1 MPLYLH
7 ENRQETQARVPHYD
21 FFFASL
27 DNFRIHQRPWL
38 LSRQSQKSHAPIRA
52 NLRRGDAPP
61 IPRRFSPIRQRV
73 SEILHQRP
81 NLRCGRVFHLL
92 CCLAQSRISQLQH
105 GSNRHVLPPLRASA
119 FGAFL
124 NPVGASPFY
133 LNSFFAFV
141 DAVSSASNLL
151 RFFPLPRF
159 RRTEH
164 RLNHRHIRYRIFQR
178 HRNLAPLAN
187 RPRERV
193 PLHGILVASG
203 NYFRHYSAAQGVSP
217 VINKNFARP
226 VVRRIEGNLHLD
238 PSLRPQK
245 LHALVPHQLR
255 AARKHRLSRRNLQY
269 CRGQPVRTEF
279 RIPLGDSR
287 HSQWLFSE
295 NPSRRRNRVAPD
307 IHQPTAAPL
316 RHVAHIF
323 RIAVEVAECSHDR
336 SQLSD
341 HAPANELTRSQ
352 PLRMRFHHECFA
364 YLYATPVPRGQERLR
379 FRNR

>member
-38 LSRQSQKSHAPIRA
+38 LSRQSQENHA
-52 NLRRGDAPP
+52 
-61 IPRRFSPIRQRV
+61 PIRQRV

-81 NLRCGRVFHLL
+81 NRRCGRVFHLL
-92 CCLAQSRISQLQH
+92 CYLAQSRISQLQH
-105 GSNRHVLPPLRASA
+105 RSNRHVLPPLRATA

-133 LNSFFAFV
+133 LNSSSLSFV
-141 DAVSSASNLL
+141 SVSSASNLL

-164 RLNHRHIRYRIFQR
+164 GLNHRHIRYRIFQW
-178 HRNLAPLAN
+178 HRNFAPLTN
-187 RPRERV
+187 RPRKRV
-193 PLHGILVASG
+193 SLHGILVASG
-203 NYFRHYSAAQGVSP
+203 NHFRRYSAAEDVSP
-217 VINKNFARP
+217 IINKNFARP
-226 VVRRIEGNLHLD
+226 VVRRIEGNLDLD

-255 AARKHRLSRRNLQY
+255 AACKHRLSRRKLQY
-269 CRGQPVRTEF
+269 RRSQPVRAEF

-287 HSQWLFSE
+287 HSQRLFSE

-316 RHVAHIF
+316 RDVAHIF

-336 SQLSD
+336 SQFPD
-341 HAPANELTRSQ
+341 HTPANELTRPK

-364 YLYATPVPRGQERLR
+364 YLYATPVPRGQQRLR
-379 FRNR
+379 LRDR